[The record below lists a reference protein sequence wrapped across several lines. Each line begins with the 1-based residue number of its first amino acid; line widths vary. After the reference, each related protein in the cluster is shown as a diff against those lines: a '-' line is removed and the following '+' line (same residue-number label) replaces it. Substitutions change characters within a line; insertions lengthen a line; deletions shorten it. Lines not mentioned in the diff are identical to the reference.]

1 MVIIVVL
8 KSDLEVNLWQGP
20 SVRSRGQLGLTR
32 VNVRIKVVIII
43 VLKPDLKI
51 NWGKVRIMG
60 REGEPELP

>member
-32 VNVRIKVVIII
+32 VNVRIKIVIII
-43 VLKPDLKI
+43 VLKLNLEID
-51 NWGKVRIMG
+51 
-60 REGEPELP
+60 

>member
-32 VNVRIKVVIII
+32 VNVRIKVVVII
-43 VLKPDLKI
+43 VLKPNLEID
-51 NWGKVRIMG
+51 
-60 REGEPELP
+60 